1 MQSTGFEKGPGM
13 SGFARML
20 FTAAIA
26 ITVFGAGKVSAA
38 SVKVTPLGSHEG
50 EFCRFDRA
58 MLFEDPDGTR
68 ILYDA
73 GRTVAGADDPRL
85 GNVDVLLVSHM
96 HGDHVGDRHLPA
108 PGAGTCDKPDVS
120 VGATPKTNTV
130 AIALAKGAKIVTG
143 SEMPKFFSG
152 KLEAGG
158 GDPKNSQLVRFGAS
172 RTVGGVTLTTVPA
185 AHSNGIAGNFIGGR
199 LGEMLNAAGVT
210 AYAGPPT
217 GYVVT
222 FSNGLVVYLSGD
234 TGITAEQEIVV
245 RDHYGA
251 DLAVI
256 NIGDTFTTGPK
267 EAAYVIDELVKPAAV
282 IASHANEAATSDGK
296 VVDGTRTAQF
306 IAATSTPVHVPL
318 SDLTMAFDGAG
329 RCLSGC
335 N

>member
-1 MQSTGFEKGPGM
+1 MSKKQRISCALLLLAGIAGPG
-13 SGFARML
+13 A
-20 FTAAIA
+20 
-26 ITVFGAGKVSAA
+26 VSAA
-38 SVKVTPLGSHEG
+38 AVKVTPLGSHEG
-50 EFCRFDRA
+50 EFCKFDRA

-85 GNVDVLLVSHM
+85 GDVDVLLVSHM

-108 PGAGTCDKPDVS
+108 PGAGTCDNPDVS
-120 VGATPKTNTV
+120 VGAAPQTNTV
-130 AIALAKGAKIVTG
+130 GIALAKGSKIVTG

-152 KLEAGG
+152 KLKAGG

-185 AHSNGIAGNFIGGR
+185 VHSNGISGNFIGGK

-222 FSNGLVVYLSGD
+222 FSNGLVAYLSGD
-234 TGITAEQEIVV
+234 TGITAEQQTVV

-251 DLAVI
+251 QLAVI

-267 EAAYVIDELVKPAAV
+267 EAAFVIDELVKPAAV
-282 IASHANEAATSDGK
+282 IASHANEAATSGGQ
-296 VVDGTRTAQF
+296 VLDGTRTATF
-306 IAATSTPVHVPL
+306 IAATKTPVHVPL
-318 SDLTMAFDGAG
+318 SGNTMSFDGAG
-329 RCLSGC
+329 NCVSGC
-335 N
+335 R

>member
-1 MQSTGFEKGPGM
+1 MPGM
-13 SGFARML
+13 PRTL
-20 FTAAIA
+20 CIA
-26 ITVFGAGKVSAA
+26 VLAVSVFGSGAVSAM
-38 SVKVTPLGSHEG
+38 SVKVIPLGSHEG
-50 EFCRFDRA
+50 EFCKFDRA

-85 GNVDVLLVSHM
+85 GKIDAVLVSHM

-120 VGATPKTNTV
+120 VGATPQTNTV

-152 KLEAGG
+152 KLKAGG
-158 GDPKNSQLVRFGAS
+158 GDAKKSQPVRFGAS

-185 AHSNGIAGNFIGGR
+185 VHSNGIAGNFIGGK

-217 GYVVT
+217 GYVLT
-222 FSNGLVVYLSGD
+222 FSNGLVAYLSGD
-234 TGITAEQEIVV
+234 TGITAEQETVV
-245 RDHYGA
+245 REHYGA
-251 DLAVI
+251 ELAVI

-267 EAAYVIDELVKPAAV
+267 EAAFVIDELVKPAAV
-282 IASHANEAATSDGK
+282 IASHANEAATSNGK
-296 VVDGTRTAQF
+296 VIDGTRTAAF
-306 IAATSTPVHVPL
+306 IAATKTPVHVPL
-318 SDLTMAFDGAG
+318 SGSTMAFDGAG
-329 RCLSGC
+329 NCVSGC